1 MCKIEITLMDNE
13 CTELLR
19 IVRNAKIASL
29 KKADETPIPEV
40 NPILNEYLLR
50 VRLEKKLLNV
60 IPPGL
65 R

>member
-1 MCKIEITLMDNE
+1 MCTIKITLMDNE

-19 IVRNAKIASL
+19 IVRNAKITSL

-40 NPILNEYLLR
+40 NPILDEYLLR
-50 VRLEKKLLNV
+50 VRLEEKLLNV

-65 R
+65 Q